1 MVIDMINSEIR
12 ISRVGESGETSLRF
26 LVPQVH
32 EQFERDC
39 SEVLQI
45 MSAVRGTCLL

>member
-1 MVIDMINSEIR
+1 MLRSSVQPDEHDAR
-12 ISRVGESGETSLRF
+12 LRF

-45 MSAVRGTCLL
+45 MSAVRGACLH